1 MGRLTDRRQIT
12 VTDEPPLDRARP
24 EPRLARGT
32 SREVKLDGE
41 LELHRH
47 YTELAVELDLPMSC
61 SRGSSQQVRVFV
73 FAPDVVFAWID
84 PVFVEHVV
92 ASLVTR
98 ALEHSS
104 TSSSI
109 VIRVEERRGSALIS
123 ITDNALVASTQRDR
137 SWRSPDDHGM
147 AMNRQIATAHGGS
160 LGVDHLGNESTRCT
174 LELPLAATEPPRR
187 PRLAG
192 RRGLILGG
200 ALPHADPLLA
210 MLAAEGMRT
219 ERLHNQHDALRAIR
233 RNRPDVV
240 VVDANLPGGFSDLR
254 SVLPAALIVIVTN
267 TTMTR
272 LRCREPIILV
282 NPIDAGEVFA
292 VVARRLAIP
301 DRAP

>member
-1 MGRLTDRRQIT
+1 MGRTDRRQIT
-12 VTDEPPLDRARP
+12 VTDEPPLARARP

-32 SREVKLDGE
+32 SEVKLDRE

-47 YTELAVELDLPMSC
+47 YTELRSLVIELVEQLVPA
-61 SRGSSQQVRVFV
+61 SQQVRVFV